1 MATQEI
7 KSTDWKAF
15 CEKFLQLHRGT
26 LMNVVQ
32 INPAGQKV
40 EVVSDMPL
48 TKVWFESG
56 GCNDRLFLDFE
67 QDGKREV
74 IHEVIQPIHLKI
86 REEGEGRKGLQ
97 IDAENG
103 STMVLFRSGKLDQLL
118 GDFQTV

>member
-56 GCNDRLFLDFE
+56 DCNDRLFLDFE

>member
-15 CEKFLQLHRGT
+15 CEKFLELHRGT

-40 EVVSDMPL
+40 EVVADMPL

-56 GCNDRLFLDFE
+56 SCNDRLFLDFE

-74 IHEVIQPIHLKI
+74 IHEIVEPIHLKI

-118 GDFQTV
+118 REFQTT